1 MPLFLV
7 GFFILFVTASG
18 SDNAGL
24 TVTQIL
30 LFSFIGIIVMILGI
44 SKMAEESEKNK

>member
-24 TVTQIL
+24 TVPQIL
-30 LFSFIGIIVMILGI
+30 LFSLIGLVFMVLGI
-44 SKMAEESEKNK
+44 SKMAEDSEKNQ